1 MSLFAFNFSIWWQCG
16 FRYMGVSNVYLCL
29 SNVCLVHL
37 ACNLKRCILGS
48 QHGHFPYK
56 KSGAKSLGH
65 AYGFCV
71 FRHGNLFF
79 FFLRKNPSKTWLRPD
94 GHDLKSPFKIFTN
107 SKGA

>member
-16 FRYMGVSNVYLCL
+16 FSYMGVSNVYLCL

-48 QHGHFPYK
+48 QHGHFRYK

-65 AYGFCV
+65 AYGKCFQAWEP
-71 FRHGNLFF
+71 G
-79 FFLRKNPSKTWLRPD
+79 FFLKKKSVQDLASAD
-94 GHDLKSPFKIFTN
+94 GHDLKSP
-107 SKGA
+107 